1 LKTSNFD
8 LNNAYRFLYPRL
20 TVIVTSGTLNEPCGL
35 TIAWSTPLS
44 VNPPLIGV
52 SITKKRFSHSI
63 ISKTKSF
70 VVNIPHINFKKGTH
84 HIGQVSGRDEPDKLL
99 KAGFTLEKSSKIS
112 APRLKECKV
121 NMECKLVDIVT
132 TGDHDLFIGEVV
144 ELAVDSDIIDDW
156 AGDLTK
162 FQPIYWRRSKFS
174 EEVYQLSLP
183 MEENRSE

>member
-1 LKTSNFD
+1 
-8 LNNAYRFLYPRL
+8 
-20 TVIVTSGTLNEPCGL
+20 
-35 TIAWSTPLS
+35 
-44 VNPPLIGV
+44 LIGV
-52 SITKKRFSHSI
+52 SITKKRFSYNI

-70 VVNIPHINFKKGTH
+70 VINIPHINFKKGTH

-156 AGDLTK
+156 ASDLTK

>member
-1 LKTSNFD
+1 MKISDFD
-8 LNNAYRFLYPRL
+8 VNNAYRFLYPRL
-20 TVIVTSGTLNEPCGL
+20 TVIVTSGTINEPCGL

-52 SITKKRFSHSI
+52 SITKKRFSYNI

-70 VVNIPHINFKKGTH
+70 VINIPDINFKEGTH
-84 HIGQVSGRDEPDKLL
+84 HIGRVSGRDEPDKLL
-99 KAGFTLEKSSKIS
+99 KAGFTLEKSSRIS
-112 APRLKECKV
+112 APRLEECKI
-121 NMECKLVDIVT
+121 NIECKLVNIIS

-144 ELAVDSDIIDDW
+144 ELTVDSDIMDDW

-183 MEENRSE
+183 LEENRSE

>member
-1 LKTSNFD
+1 MKISDFD
-8 LNNAYRFLYPRL
+8 VNNAYRFLYPRL
-20 TVIVTSGTLNEPCGL
+20 TVIVTSGTINEPCGL

-44 VNPPLIGV
+44 VDPPLIGV
-52 SITKKRFSHSI
+52 LITKKRFSHNI
-63 ISKTKSF
+63 IKKAKSF
-70 VVNIPHINFKKGTH
+70 VVNIPHIELKEGTH
-84 HIGQVSGRDEPDKLL
+84 HIGLVSGRDEPDKLL
-99 KAGFTLEKSSKIS
+99 KAGFTLEKSSRIS

-144 ELAVDSDIIDDW
+144 ELAVDSDIMDDC
-156 AGDLTK
+156 AGDLSK

-183 MEENRSE
+183 TEENRCE